1 MSITPKAIQDLLDEL
16 EASRQARR
24 RAWDV
29 LQDLRAVLTNLG
41 NVTIGV
47 PSRKTFEAEGA
58 ILKQAL
64 SDCLRDQRAALAQLA
79 DAARQ
84 VDKAAFGSTAD
95 FGPAHQALL
104 KALDRAEVLLQGW
117 AMCGRYRRTT
127 REEELARIYRI
138 PIPSQPDLPISYNI
152 APSQEVLAIRFNPET
167 KQRSLDRLRWGLVPY
182 WAKDEKIGFKT
193 INARAETIDTAH
205 SFRSAFKKRR
215 CLIPADGF

>member
-1 MSITPKAIQDLLDEL
+1 MVWGNIHLPRVHLNRCAQDRDQFSNEFRIRLLRAVWSCNYKCSIQQLLDDL

-41 NVTIGV
+41 NVTIEV

-64 SDCLRDQRAALAQLA
+64 SDCLRNQRAALAQLA

-95 FGPAHQALL
+95 FGPAHQVLL
-104 KALDRAEVLLQGW
+104 KALDRAEVLLQG
-117 AMCGRYRRTT
+117 
-127 REEELARIYRI
+127 
-138 PIPSQPDLPISYNI
+138 
-152 APSQEVLAIRFNPET
+152 
-167 KQRSLDRLRWGLVPY
+167 
-182 WAKDEKIGFKT
+182 
-193 INARAETIDTAH
+193 
-205 SFRSAFKKRR
+205 
-215 CLIPADGF
+215 

>member
-1 MSITPKAIQDLLDEL
+1 MSITPKAIQHLLDEL

-41 NVTIGV
+41 NVTIEV

-64 SDCLRDQRAALAQLA
+64 SGCLRDQRAALAQLA

-104 KALDRAEVLLQGW
+104 KALDRAEVLLQG
-117 AMCGRYRRTT
+117 
-127 REEELARIYRI
+127 
-138 PIPSQPDLPISYNI
+138 
-152 APSQEVLAIRFNPET
+152 
-167 KQRSLDRLRWGLVPY
+167 
-182 WAKDEKIGFKT
+182 
-193 INARAETIDTAH
+193 
-205 SFRSAFKKRR
+205 
-215 CLIPADGF
+215 

>member
-29 LQDLRAVLTNLG
+29 LQDFRAVLTNLG
-41 NVTIGV
+41 NVTIEV

-84 VDKAAFGSTAD
+84 VDKAAFGPTAA
-95 FGPAHQALL
+95 FGPAHQTLL
-104 KALDRAEVLLQGW
+104 KALDRAEVLLQG
-117 AMCGRYRRTT
+117 
-127 REEELARIYRI
+127 
-138 PIPSQPDLPISYNI
+138 
-152 APSQEVLAIRFNPET
+152 
-167 KQRSLDRLRWGLVPY
+167 
-182 WAKDEKIGFKT
+182 
-193 INARAETIDTAH
+193 
-205 SFRSAFKKRR
+205 
-215 CLIPADGF
+215 